1 MNPRVEDLLNEAME
15 LDLEDR
21 ADLAGRLLHTLEPED
36 SGVEEAWRTEIQKRI
51 AELDSG
57 AVKPV
62 NAEEAGK
69 RIFRLPNVS
78 SNA

>member
-1 MNPRVEDLLNEAME
+1 MNARVEDLLNEAME
-15 LDLEDR
+15 LDPEDR
-21 ADLAGRLLHTLEPED
+21 VQLAGRLLHTLEPED
-36 SGVEEAWRTEIQKRI
+36 SGVEEAWRTEIGERI

-62 NAEEAGK
+62 SAEEARK

-78 SNA
+78 SDA